1 MLAAWMLLIAGV
13 ANAFEPSR
21 LVGAWTLDLEASE
34 PVLPLLEAAGVGW
47 AERQAM
53 ARLPITQVFT
63 LTDTELRVLID
74 TPIGDRTERLPLAG
88 ESKSGTTKEGQPW
101 ESATVFEP
109 EAFVTTMR
117 VTLAEGVRTF
127 VIHRSLAE
135 GDRTL
140 FQRLTLTTPDGR
152 TLTARR
158 TFRRAP

>member
-1 MLAAWMLLIAGV
+1 MLGVWMLLAAGA
-13 ANAFEPSR
+13 ANAFEPAR

-74 TPIGDRTERLPLAG
+74 TPVGDRTERLPLAG
-88 ESKSGTTKEGQPW
+88 ESKKGTTKGGEPW
-101 ESATVFEP
+101 ESTTVFEP
-109 EAFVTTMR
+109 DAFVTTLR
-117 VTLAEGVRTF
+117 VTLAEGARTF
-127 VIHRSLAE
+127 VIHRSLAD

-140 FQRLTLTTPDGR
+140 LQRLTLTTPDGQ
-152 TLTARR
+152 TLAARR